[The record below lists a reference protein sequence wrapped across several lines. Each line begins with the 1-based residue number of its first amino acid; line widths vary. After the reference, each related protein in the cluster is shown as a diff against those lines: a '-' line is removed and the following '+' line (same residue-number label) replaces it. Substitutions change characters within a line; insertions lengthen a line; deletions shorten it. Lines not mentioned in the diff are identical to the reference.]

1 MTSVFISYRRKPSVT
16 LAQIIQRELTACA
29 IQVFFDAERQEG
41 TGTPDL
47 DAVAKADV
55 FICLVGEGTFESA
68 AVRAE
73 AEQAHRLN
81 KPLIPVFQQSY
92 NPTATT
98 TNWGP
103 HVKALL
109 ESDGLHIFDEQNADV
124 TQAAASL
131 AQMVEN
137 AAAWSL
143 HRSPTESLVPAPVD
157 TSINAENLVGQRF
170 DQYEVI
176 EKLGQGGMGAVYRA
190 YQAPLRRD
198 VAIKVL
204 PPIFASQR
212 EYIERFTREAQTAAA
227 LEHAHI
233 VPVYDYGTIGSLSY
247 VVMRLLTGGS
257 LAERMAHQVQGG
269 DGLPS
274 LGEITDLLK
283 QLAGALD
290 YAHSRGVVHRD
301 IKPNNVMFDDQG
313 SAFLVDFGIAKLTN
327 STTQLTSTGM
337 AMGTP
342 SYMAP
347 EQWRGDSV
355 TPATDQYALGVM
367 IYTIIT
373 GRLPF
378 EAPTPYALMHK
389 HLNEEPTP
397 PQTWRANLPEAVRA
411 VLNQAMAKSG
421 RDRYPSVRAFAAAFE
436 EACRGIDSEPTGFFT
451 APLPGRPALS
461 PQRLTPAPAAPPRTP
476 TPAKITAPSGTV
488 PPIIPQPTPM
498 DGPTITPASG
508 QQPPSF
514 FAIDSNPV
522 STSVPIPIAPP
533 KPRTSPLLWG
543 AFIVALAALMVIAY
557 YILTNRPVDP
567 TAIFMTSTAV
577 VKQTINAIAVLPTST
592 PSDTPVPT
600 HTPTEAPSSTPAT
613 PLAQAMRD
621 IPARGGPGSS
631 YPVIATLGAQEQL
644 DIVGIS
650 EDGNWYQIILPDGSR
665 GWLSSSGALVRAFG
679 DLAHVPIA
687 AAPTDTPTHTFTPS
701 ATASNTATSTPT
713 VTPLPTDTPTR
724 TPTPQPTA
732 TVTPTLTATATPQPT
747 ETPTITPS
755 PTETATFT
763 PSATPTLPP
772 TFTPLPTVTA
782 SPTIASCPN
791 ALPSLLRPGMTGFV
805 RSEDPRPVNVRS
817 QPSRSAARVDQL
829 QPNETF
835 DVIAGPTCADGF
847 AWFRIRYAG
856 TLEGWVAESSDSYF
870 VSPLTATATATEPGR
885 ILSTGCQQ
893 VYVEDTFAGG
903 VSKNDWFTGSANRNA
918 QEIVEGSYQL
928 RIGTGTG
935 HAEPTT
941 WGSLRGFTF
950 GDARVEAVVS
960 ASHFQAGDSTRTGI
974 WLRYQDENGFLAFM
988 VRSDGSY
995 WIARWSN
1002 NVYTILAPWTA
1013 SPTVRTGDD
1022 ALNTLR
1028 IDSKGSAFDF
1038 YINGQY
1044 ITTVTDATWPE
1055 GRLAFFGSSSV
1066 TPISFDLHYLRICKI
1081 S

>member
-1 MTSVFISYRRKPSVT
+1 MTSVFISYRRKPSVM
-16 LAQIIQRELTACA
+16 LAQLIQRELAACA
-29 IQVFFDAERQEG
+29 LTVFFDAERQEG

-47 DAVAKADV
+47 DAVTKADV
-55 FICLVGEGTFESA
+55 FICLVGEGTFEST

-73 AEQAHRLN
+73 VEQAHRLN

-92 NPTATT
+92 NPASA

-109 ESDGLHIFDEQNADV
+109 ESDGIHIFDEQRADV

-137 AAAWSL
+137 AAAWNL
-143 HRSPTESLVPAPVD
+143 HRSPTESLIPAPVD
-157 TSINAENLVGQRF
+157 TSVNAENLVGQRF
-170 DQYEVI
+170 DQYEVL

-257 LAERMAHQVQGG
+257 LAERMAHQVRES

-411 VLNQAMAKSG
+411 VLNKAMAKNG

-436 EACRGIDSEPTGFFT
+436 EACRGVDSEPTGFFT
-451 APLPGRPALS
+451 APLPSRPALS
-461 PQRLTPAPAAPPRTP
+461 PQRVTPAPAPPPRTP
-476 TPAKITAPSGTV
+476 TPAKAPAPSGPV
-488 PPIIPQPTPM
+488 PPAIPQATPM

-508 QQPPSF
+508 QQQPSF
-514 FAIDSNPV
+514 FAVGGDPV
-522 STSVPIPIAPP
+522 SSASIPIPVPPP
-533 KPRTSPLLWG
+533 KPKTSPLLWG

-557 YILTNRPVDP
+557 YILTNRPIDP
-567 TAIFMTSTAV
+567 TAVFMTSTSVAR
-577 VKQTINAIAVLPTST
+577 QTANALAALPTSSPT
-592 PSDTPVPT
+592 ASDTPAPT
-600 HTPTEAPSSTPAT
+600 HTPTDAPSATPAT
-613 PLAQAMRD
+613 PLAQAIRD
-621 IPARGGPGSS
+621 LPARGGPGSG
-631 YPVIATLGAQEQL
+631 YPVVATLGANEEL

-679 DLAHVPIA
+679 DLVHVPIA
-687 AAPTDTPTHTFTPS
+687 DAPTNTPTHTFTPT
-701 ATASNTATSTPT
+701 ATASNTAT
-713 VTPLPTDTPTR
+713 PLPTDTP
-724 TPTPQPTA
+724 
-732 TVTPTLTATATPQPT
+732 TATATPQPT
-747 ETPTITPS
+747 ETPTSTPS
-755 PTETATFT
+755 ATATATPVPTATPLPTDTPTNTASPTASST
-763 PSATPTLPP
+763 PSATPTSVP
-772 TFTPLPTVTA
+772 TATLT
-782 SPTIASCPN
+782 PTIASCPN

-817 QPSRSAARVDQL
+817 QPSRNASRVDQL

-885 ILSTGCQQ
+885 ILSAGCQQ

-918 QEIVEGSYQL
+918 QEIVDGAYQL

-935 HAEPTT
+935 HDEPTT

-960 ASHFQAGDSTRTGI
+960 ASHFQVGDSTRTGL

-988 VRSDGSY
+988 VRSDGTY

-1002 NVYTILAPWTA
+1002 SVYTILAPWTA
-1013 SPTVRTGDD
+1013 SAAVRTGDE

-1055 GRLAFFGSSSV
+1055 GRLAFFGSSAV
-1066 TPISFDLHYLRICKI
+1066 TPVSFDLHYLRICKI
-1081 S
+1081 G